1 MSRMFSVHII
11 IIYRYILE
19 YYTDQHNVDE
29 DRVTV
34 AKYGAG
40 SDWTF
45 GIQAGVT
52 SRTIYST
59 PADSGPNV
67 AFNQKNIH
75 NEYYHCVY
83 LIQGVY

>member
-1 MSRMFSVHII
+1 MPV
-11 IIYRYILE
+11 YRVINYA
-19 YYTDQHNVDE
+19 DWHDVDE

-34 AKYGAG
+34 AKYGVG